1 MEQITEL
8 VVPSF
13 AKINWVLRVFDKRDD
28 GYHGLETIYQ
38 TIDLRDEIAFKIT
51 SDSMIS
57 LRVCGR
63 EVARGKDNIVYKA
76 AELLKMT
83 TAVNQGVEMH
93 LKKHIPIGAG
103 LGGGSGNAAVVLL
116 VLNKL
121 WECGLS
127 KKELSCLAS
136 QLGSDVPFFL
146 FGGTALGLER
156 GEEVIPCVDQ
166 LQEQRLLL
174 FYPDFQLSTR
184 KAYSLLKQKN
194 HKKERKLTEKDVN
207 NTMQRLH
214 ETISQKT
221 GNWSFLQNDFEDVL
235 FERYPV
241 LDDVRRRLIEAG
253 CGKVML
259 CGSGSTLLA
268 LGVTQEMREMV
279 ESILRET
286 GSEGF
291 FCQTLSR
298 ERYTKFINQ
307 SVHLI

>member
-1 MEQITEL
+1 MEQIIEL

-28 GYHGLETIYQ
+28 GYHRLETIYQ
-38 TIDLRDEIAFKIT
+38 TIDLRDEITFKIT

-57 LRVCGR
+57 LRVCGK
-63 EVARGKDNIVYKA
+63 EVARGRDNIVYKA
-76 AELLKMT
+76 AELLKRA
-83 TAVNQGVEMH
+83 TAVNKGVEIC
-93 LKKHIPIGAG
+93 LKKQIPIGAG

-156 GEEVIPCVDQ
+156 GEKIIPFVDQ
-166 LQEQRLLL
+166 LQEQKLLL
-174 FYPDFQLSTR
+174 FYPGFQLSTR
-184 KAYSLLKQKN
+184 KAYSLLQQKN
-194 HKKERKLTEKDVN
+194 HKKERTLTEEDVN

-241 LDDVRRRLIEAG
+241 LDDVRRRLTMAG
-253 CGKVML
+253 CRMVML

-268 LGVTQEMREMV
+268 LGVTQEMSEMV
-279 ESILRET
+279 EPILRET

-307 SVHLI
+307 SIHLI

>member
-1 MEQITEL
+1 MEQIIEL
-8 VVPSF
+8 AVPSF

-51 SDSMIS
+51 SDPMIR

-63 EVARGKDNIVYKA
+63 EVARGRDNIVYKA
-76 AELLKMT
+76 AELLKRT
-83 TAVNQGVEMH
+83 TAVNQGVQMR
-93 LKKHIPIGAG
+93 LKKHIPSGAG

-156 GEEVIPCVDQ
+156 GEKIIPFVDQ

-184 KAYSLLKQKN
+184 KSYSLLQQKN
-194 HKKERKLTEKDVN
+194 YKKERILTEKDVN
-207 NTMQRLH
+207 TAMQRLH
-214 ETISQKT
+214 ETISQKI

-241 LDDVRRRLIEAG
+241 LGDVRRRLTEAG

-268 LGVTQEMREMV
+268 LGVTQEMSEMV

-298 ERYTKFINQ
+298 ERYTKLINQ
-307 SVHLI
+307 SIHLI